1 MVDLNVFIY
10 NFVLLGSMR
19 RNAALILAT
28 LTGWKDAFES
38 DISLRVEVKLQKC
51 LIWKL
56 KNKFN
61 IEKFCFIPPLFQR
74 PSLLSSEMKK
84 KF

>member
-56 KNKFN
+56 RTNLTLRNFVSS
-61 IEKFCFIPPLFQR
+61 P
-74 PSLLSSEMKK
+74 LSSSGPPS
-84 KF
+84 